1 MHQEHPLEEGMA
13 THSVFLPGK
22 SHGQRSLVGYG
33 PWGHKELDTAKVI
46 EHARTVV
53 ESLPASAGDR
63 SLIPWSRR
71 ILHALGQLS
80 P

>member
-1 MHQEHPLEEGMA
+1 M
-13 THSVFLPGK
+13 
-22 SHGQRSLVGYG
+22 GYG
-33 PWGHKELDTAKVI
+33 PWGHKELNTTKEI

-53 ESLPASAGDR
+53 ESLPASAGDM

>member
-1 MHQEHPLEEGMA
+1 M
-13 THSVFLPGK
+13 
-22 SHGQRSLVGYG
+22 GYG
-33 PWGHKELDTAKVI
+33 PWGHKELNTTKVI

-53 ESLPASAGDR
+53 ESLPASAGDM

>member
-1 MHQEHPLEEGMA
+1 M
-13 THSVFLPGK
+13 
-22 SHGQRSLVGYG
+22 GY
-33 PWGHKELDTAKVI
+33 GHKELNTTKVI

-53 ESLPASAGDR
+53 ESLPASAGDM